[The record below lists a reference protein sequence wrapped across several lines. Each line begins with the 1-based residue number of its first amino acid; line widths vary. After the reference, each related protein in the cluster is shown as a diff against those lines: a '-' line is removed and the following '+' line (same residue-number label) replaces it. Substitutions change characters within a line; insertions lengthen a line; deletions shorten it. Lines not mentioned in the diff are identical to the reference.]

1 MPVAKPS
8 IVYRPREDATP
19 ENELNALACVYRFV
33 LERAAVRAAAAE
45 SFPFSPRGG
54 GNGTLTKELD
64 EDADSSPMEEPK
76 FGVLK

>member
-45 SFPFSPRGG
+45 RFPFSPRGG
-54 GNGTLTKELD
+54 CNGTLTTEPD
-64 EDADSSPMEEPK
+64 EDVDCAPREERK
-76 FGVLK
+76 FGIPK